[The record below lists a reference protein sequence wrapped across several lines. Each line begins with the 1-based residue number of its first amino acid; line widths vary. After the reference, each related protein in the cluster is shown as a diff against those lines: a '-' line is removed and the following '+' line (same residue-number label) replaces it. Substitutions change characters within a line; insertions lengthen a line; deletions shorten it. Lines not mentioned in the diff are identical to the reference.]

1 MELVVNDYNK
11 LRIRFALSSSVIL
24 LTSKSISVLHHFIQT
39 VLKEREQCYLLE
51 QDTKKIY
58 SLADYNVD
66 YIDDEFSRTSLS
78 IEEYLS
84 FFGLANRMFSDSF
97 VKDIEVFLS
106 DNGLQKYKD
115 EPLCNMTALVQLK
128 TRLFISGKRNAK
140 FIILSNN
147 DGGIEDKDL
156 LEITG
161 YIQLFCEQHN
171 MIAIITTR
179 STPLTEAYTGKR
191 ITL

>member
-115 EPLCNMTALVQLK
+115 EPLCNMTELFQLK
-128 TRLFISGKRNAK
+128 TRFFISGKRNYK

-147 DGGIEDKDL
+147 YGFIEYKDL
-156 LEITG
+156 I
-161 YIQLFCEQHN
+161 
-171 MIAIITTR
+171 
-179 STPLTEAYTGKR
+179 
-191 ITL
+191 

>member
-11 LRIRFALSSSVIL
+11 FKVRFKLSSPVIL
-24 LTSKSISVLHHFIQT
+24 LTSKSIPVLNDLVQT
-39 VLKEREQCYLLE
+39 LLRWREQCYMLG
-51 QDTKKIY
+51 QDRKTIR

-66 YIDDEFSRTSLS
+66 FIDDEFSKTSLS

-97 VKDIEVFLS
+97 AKDIDTFLYE
-106 DNGLQKYKD
+106 NNLQEHKD
-115 EPLCNMTALVQLK
+115 EPLCNLSALVQLK
-128 TRLFISGKRNAK
+128 TRLFISKKRDAQLL
-140 FIILSNN
+140 ILSNN
-147 DGGIEDKDL
+147 DGDIEDNDL
-156 LEITG
+156 IGFTK
-161 YIQLFCEQHN
+161 YIQSYCKQHN

-179 STPLTEAYTGKR
+179 STSIIEAYQGEV